1 MRKHVISVLV
11 IVLAIFLM
19 LPPTDG
25 FCGKK
30 KKRSSGSKARVTSK
44 VNQSG
49 GTSRESRIIS
59 RAVGERW
66 WIFGRV
72 RGNGNVVTIKAKHLT
87 DPSRDYEFD
96 TSTNKRGQYAF
107 SDVGQGDPGEYKLI
121 IYSGDREIKQVSLRG
136 LKTVRGIRNG
146 LRIPDISIK

>member
-1 MRKHVISVLV
+1 MRKHVTWFFV
-11 IVLAIFLM
+11 IILAVFLI

-30 KKRSSGSKARVTSK
+30 KKRSTGSKARVTSK
-44 VNQSG
+44 VNQTG

-66 WIFGRV
+66 WVFGRIN
-72 RGNGNVVTIKAKHLT
+72 GNGDVVTIVAQHIT
-87 DPSRDYEFD
+87 DPSRRYHLD

-121 IYSGDREIKQVSLRG
+121 IYLGQSETEVKQVSLRG
-136 LKTVRGIRNG
+136 IRKG
-146 LRIPDISIK
+146 GRVPDISIR

>member
-30 KKRSSGSKARVTSK
+30 KKRSASKARVTSK

-49 GTSRESRIIS
+49 GTSRESRIIY
-59 RAVGERW
+59 RAVGENW
-66 WIFGRV
+66 WIYGRIK
-72 RGNGNVVTIKAKHLT
+72 GNGNVVTVKAKHLT

-121 IYSGDREIKQVSLRG
+121 IYSGDREVKQVSLRG
-136 LKTVRGIRNG
+136 IRGVRGAHRG
-146 LRIPDISIK
+146 LRIPDISVR